1 MWDKRVVENMEEAVG
16 QFSIS
21 CRLKNVGNQ
30 FDWAFTGV
38 YEPNTDRD
46 RDRTLF

>member
-21 CRLKNVGNQ
+21 CRLKNVENQ

-46 RDRTLF
+46 RDRKLF